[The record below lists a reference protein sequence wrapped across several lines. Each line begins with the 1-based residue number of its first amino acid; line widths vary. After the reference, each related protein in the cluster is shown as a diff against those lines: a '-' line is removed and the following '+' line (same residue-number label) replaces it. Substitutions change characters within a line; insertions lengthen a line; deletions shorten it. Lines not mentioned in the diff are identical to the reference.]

1 MSSLSLRFSPAKRWR
16 MALWANGQH
25 NEVVLFWSKK
35 APFTPFQHHKDAPWP
50 KMILNL
56 WKNYST
62 VLKRHL
68 VVAGGDT
75 EATFYKQEKKQY
87 CTCVVSGYPPTGK
100 GCNIWIFMDDVVSWP
115 HSILARDYEECYALW
130 QWTLVGIKGT
140 VLYVIQFSFF
150 WG

>member
-1 MSSLSLRFSPAKRWR
+1 MSSLSLQFSPAKRWR

-35 APFTPFQHHKDAPWP
+35 KKHHSRHFSIIKLPHVQRWY
-50 KMILNL
+50 KIYE
-56 WKNYST
+56 KNYTT
-62 VLKRHL
+62 VLKCHL

-75 EATFYKQEKKQY
+75 EATFYKQEKKQC

-115 HSILARDYEECYALW
+115 DSILARDYEQCYALW

-150 WG
+150 